1 MVVYI
6 KNMVCERCIRAV
18 KRIFEEKN
26 ISVGRVSLGEV
37 YVLSSVS
44 KEMIKELDLELRK
57 EGFQILIREKDRL
70 LEAIKTAI
78 REKIASLD
86 VEEGIIISDFVR
98 EVTNKKYRDM
108 ARLFLENEKI
118 SIRHYFIRHRLE
130 KAKELLTYEE
140 YSNTQ
145 IAAMLGYKSV
155 QHLSKQMKDY
165 TGLSPREFKNKKEKN
180 RTLLDRI

>member
-108 ARLFLENEKI
+108 ARLFLESEKT
-118 SIRHYFIRHRLE
+118 SIRDYFIRQKIE

-140 YSNTQ
+140 KSTTR
-145 IAAMLGYKSV
+145 IADMLGYSSV
-155 QHLSKQMKDY
+155 QYFSKQFKEY
-165 TGLSPREFKNKKEKN
+165 TGLSPTEFRKRREKEI
-180 RTLLDRI
+180 TLLDRL